1 MEPILRTADTAD
13 WITILLL
20 SSIVFP
26 VLAKSLFYNRF
37 SNFIIL
43 PFNNKYIF
51 MYNKKEKLVTWF
63 HIFFTLF
70 LIVNFSLFIFLASNV
85 LIAPANTT
93 YPSLYP
99 LILTGILG
107 FLVLKVVLQLVNG
120 FIFGSYKAIS
130 ELIFK
135 KLSYLNYTGI
145 IMFLANL
152 LLAYVAKESVLVIYI
167 AGFLILSIN
176 IIGWATLLKTH
187 QKLIANYLFYFILY
201 LCALEIA
208 PFIIIGSY
216 LKQLDL

>member
-20 SSIVFP
+20 SSTVFP
-26 VLAKSLFYNRF
+26 VLAKSFFYNRF

-51 MYNKKEKLVTWF
+51 MYNKKEKLINWF
-63 HIFFTLF
+63 HIFFTFF
-70 LIVNFSLFIFLASNV
+70 LIINLSLFVFLARNA
-85 LIAPANTT
+85 LTAPANTT

-107 FLVLKVVLQLVNG
+107 FIVLKVVLQLVNG
-120 FIFGSYKAIS
+120 FIFGSNKAIS

-152 LLAYVAKESVLVIYI
+152 LLAYVAKESHLVVYI
-167 AGFLILSIN
+167 AGFIILSIN
-176 IIGWATLLKTH
+176 AIGWATILKTH

-216 LKQLDL
+216 LKQ